1 MTPPVWVRFAVAGC
15 VVLVGALTLALSNC
29 WCSPVQWV
37 TRLVL
42 VSLIV
47 VSFGLELWIGRAP
60 RWLFAASI
68 GLPVAWLIVT
78 DNAAV
83 APLFLLLM
91 VAWTVTTGSA
101 RDALIAVALATLAV
115 LGYVR
120 FDTPDRWLPWIAGV
134 AATGLMMRLLI
145 VQQRLVRELRAAQ
158 ADLAR
163 QAVAN
168 ERRRIAAEIH
178 DIAAHALAVM
188 VLHLTGARMRLQRE
202 GADPGLVE
210 SLAQAERLGRQSL
223 DDVRRTVGLLREES
237 TSTAPPLPGA
247 ADIRGL
253 VAEYQTAGLDVELDL
268 HGDDVASVPPATGL
282 ATYRIV
288 QESLANAVKH
298 APGSSVHVRVDV
310 DGGVR
315 LQVRNSVTGSQ
326 STNGSGGHG
335 LEGMRER
342 ARLLGGWLR
351 AGPSNGAWLVEC
363 AIPDPGGA

>member
-1 MTPPVWVRFAVAGC
+1 MTQPVRVRLAVAGC

-29 WCSPVQWV
+29 WCSPVQWL
-37 TRLVL
+37 TRLAL
-42 VSLIV
+42 VSLVV
-47 VSFGLELWIGRAP
+47 VSFGLELWLNRAP

-68 GLPVAWLIVT
+68 SLPVAWLIVT

-101 RDALIAVALATLAV
+101 RDAVIAVALATVAA
-115 LGYVR
+115 LGYLR

-134 AATGLMMRLLI
+134 AATGLMMRLFV

-202 GADPGLVE
+202 GADPGLVD

-237 TSTAPPLPGA
+237 TSTTPPLPGA

-253 VAEYQTAGLDVELDL
+253 VTEYQAAGLDVQLEMQGLD
-268 HGDDVASVPPATGL
+268 HESVAPATGL
-282 ATYRIV
+282 ALYRIV

-298 APGSSVHVRVDV
+298 APGSSVLVRVDV
-310 DGGVR
+310 ASGVR
-315 LQVRNSVTGSQ
+315 VQVRNSLTGSQ
-326 STNGSGGHG
+326 SSNGSSGHG

-351 AGPSNGAWLVEC
+351 AGPSDGAWLVEC
-363 AIPDPGGA
+363 AIPDPS

>member
-1 MTPPVWVRFAVAGC
+1 MSQPVWVRIAVAGC
-15 VVLVGALTLALSNC
+15 VALAAALTLALSNC
-29 WCSPVQWV
+29 WCAPEQWL
-37 TRLVL
+37 TRLAL

-47 VSFGLELWIGRAP
+47 VSFGLELCFGRAP

-68 GLPVAWLIVT
+68 SLPVAWLIFT

-91 VAWTVTTGSA
+91 VAWAVTTGTT
-101 RDALIAVALATLAV
+101 RDGVIAVALATLAA
-115 LGYVR
+115 LGYMR
-120 FDTPDRWLPWIAGV
+120 YDTPDRWLPWIAGV
-134 AATGLMMRLLI
+134 AATGLMMHLFI
-145 VQQRLVRELRAAQ
+145 VQQKLVRQLRAAQ

-188 VLHLTGARMRLQRE
+188 VLYLTGARMRLQRE
-202 GADPGLVE
+202 GAAPELVD

-223 DDVRRTVGLLREES
+223 DDVRRTVGLLREGPAA
-237 TSTAPPLPGA
+237 TTPPLPGA

-253 VAEYQTAGLDVELDL
+253 VGEYQAAGLDVQLET
-268 HGDDVASVPPATGL
+268 HGLEHESVAPATGL
-282 ATYRIV
+282 ALYRIV

-298 APGSSVHVRVDV
+298 APGSSVRVRVDV
-310 DGGVR
+310 DSGVR
-315 LQVRNSVTGSQ
+315 VEVRNSLTSSQ
-326 STNGSGGHG
+326 STNGSSGHG

-351 AGPSNGAWLVEC
+351 AGPSDGAWLVEC